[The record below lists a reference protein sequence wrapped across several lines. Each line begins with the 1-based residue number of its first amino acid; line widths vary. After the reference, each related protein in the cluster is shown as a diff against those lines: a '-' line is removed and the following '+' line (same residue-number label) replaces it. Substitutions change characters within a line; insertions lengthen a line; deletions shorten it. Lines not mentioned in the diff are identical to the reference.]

1 MKDATHHGNPLPA
14 AAQALDC
21 GCACR
26 LGAVQLLC
34 ICPPPNVR
42 APSLRLLLPHAD
54 AVVQH
59 ACSVRFRVLRAVP
72 RPGAQM
78 LHAAQERPA
87 DESAASRRSARPTLM
102 LNGNAA
108 SDGCR
113 EEAILQACSLGA
125 GSSRWVSAAPLF
137 GASESRGECQPSP
150 HPRMHEARKPL
161 FDSSMH
167 QARRCSL
174 CHCQLHG
181 EPCVGPQQRTFLS
194 IKTCL
199 LASVRR
205 QAGRLR

>member
-14 AAQALDC
+14 AAQALDL
-21 GCACR
+21 ACR

-42 APSLRLLLPHAD
+42 APSLRLLLPPA
-54 AVVQH
+54 AWRAMVQH
-59 ACSVRFRVLRAVP
+59 VCSVRFRVLRAVP

-161 FDSSMH
+161 FGSSMH
-167 QARRCSL
+167 RARRCSL
-174 CHCQLHG
+174 CQLHG
-181 EPCVGPQQRTFLS
+181 EPCVGPRQRIFLS

-205 QAGRLR
+205 QAGRLG